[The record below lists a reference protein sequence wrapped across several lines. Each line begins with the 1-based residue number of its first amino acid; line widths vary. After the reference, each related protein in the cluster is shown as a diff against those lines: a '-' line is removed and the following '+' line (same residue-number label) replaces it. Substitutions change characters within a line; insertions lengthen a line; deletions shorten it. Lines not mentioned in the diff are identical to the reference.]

1 MGKKEKKNK
10 SQRNEKNKHKFP
22 EPLLKKLEEAG
33 LDTKNLIFCC
43 TGDMDNDACYRSAWL
58 SFDEKGLYVAYG
70 TEKLV
75 KAKHQATRLNKSL
88 QFPLTTSI
96 RLKPSDTFQQADSSR
111 SKTVNS
117 KALFA
122 FPSVS
127 WVSLTT

>member
-10 SQRNEKNKHKFP
+10 PQRNEKNKHKFP

-58 SFDEKGLYVAYG
+58 SFDKKGLYVAYG

-75 KAKHQATRLNKSL
+75 KAKHKKHVEPSYTVEEITAISEDPFTGGT
-88 QFPLTTSI
+88 F
-96 RLKPSDTFQQADSSR
+96 KPEDGIFVPASTYAAYGAQR
-111 SKTVNS
+111 
-117 KALFA
+117 
-122 FPSVS
+122 
-127 WVSLTT
+127 